1 MPQKKITKKWHERS
15 QNGRGVVTLTYKPT
29 TKPKVMNPIP
39 QSITVTVGIQYAD
52 ICQSAF
58 QKYFTSQGKQE
69 SVNSVTFDFKED
81 ADEFKQALIE
91 QFSVTPAEIKTI
103 IKFK

>member
-1 MPQKKITKKWHERS
+1 
-15 QNGRGVVTLTYKPT
+15 
-29 TKPKVMNPIP
+29 MNPIP
-39 QSITVTVGIQYAD
+39 QSITVSVGNEYAS

-58 QKYFTSQGKQE
+58 EKYFTSQGKQE

-81 ADEFKQALIE
+81 ADEFRQALIE
-91 QFSVTPAEIKTI
+91 EFSVNPAEIKTV

>member
-1 MPQKKITKKWHERS
+1 MTTMVAKEKTAVS
-15 QNGRGVVTLTYKPT
+15 LTYKPT

-39 QSITVTVGIQYAD
+39 QSITITVGIQYAD
-52 ICQSAF
+52 KCQSAF

-91 QFSVTPAEIKTI
+91 EFSVTPAEIKTVV
-103 IKFK
+103 KFK

>member
-1 MPQKKITKKWHERS
+1 MLKKKLTQEVANRKTAVS
-15 QNGRGVVTLTYKPT
+15 LTYKPNP
-29 TKPKVMNPIP
+29 KPKVMNPIP

-91 QFSVTPAEIKTI
+91 KFSVIPAEIKTI